1 MSITGVRVVQYL
13 VLFALLAVILWQLRR
28 QCGLRAM
35 VWFAVSQLAVTV
47 FWVPHQVQYFTTFC
61 IAYAGC
67 AWVLARPRRAG
78 QLSIA
83 LVVLG
88 TCTAFCDLL
97 VTPIITLGAAGGGCG
112 CAACRSGRH
121 PVPGSVC
128 RSSAAAC
135 AGGQAMPCA
144 GA

>member
-1 MSITGVRVVQYL
+1 
-13 VLFALLAVILWQLRR
+13 
-28 QCGLRAM
+28 M

-97 VTPIITLGAAGGGCG
+97 VTPIITLGLPVAVWL
-112 CAACRSGRH
+112 CRSGRH